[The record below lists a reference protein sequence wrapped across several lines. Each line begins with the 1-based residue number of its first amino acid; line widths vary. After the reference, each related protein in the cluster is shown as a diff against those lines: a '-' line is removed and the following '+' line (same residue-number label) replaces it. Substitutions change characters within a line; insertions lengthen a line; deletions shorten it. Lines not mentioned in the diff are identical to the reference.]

1 MGAKTELHLKDLEQ
15 LGNFMIKAT
24 HWLRCPPIELL
35 HRHDPRAKKEKTEL
49 HQKDLEQ
56 LGNYMIKGGGHGSK
70 E

>member
-1 MGAKTELHLKDLEQ
+1 VHGSSFYCL
-15 LGNFMIKAT
+15 
-24 HWLRCPPIELL
+24 
-35 HRHDPRAKKEKTEL
+35 KKEKTEL